1 MLGVAVIPNPQDDA
15 GFVLF
20 ESAAIARYV
29 AAKARSPL
37 LPHGDLHSTAR
48 FEQAMSMEAAQFE
61 AAFEPIIKE
70 RVSKP
75 LRTGGAPDEERVAA
89 LEKTLES
96 RLVAYEKILAKQRYL
111 AGDALTLA
119 DLFHL
124 PFGTYAAPQGFN
136 WFEDAATYPNIARYV
151 LSPLRP
157 ELVLTLCRWWAD
169 ISSRPAWVEVQ
180 RLVRESTPLYEASLK
195 PHVQV
200 NV

>member
-37 LPHGDLHSTAR
+37 LPNDNLHSTAR

-75 LRTGGAPDEERVAA
+75 LRTGGAPDEARVVA

-96 RLVAYEKILAKQRYL
+96 RLAAYEKILTAQRYL
-111 AGDALTLA
+111 GGDALTLA

-124 PFGTYAAPQGFN
+124 PFGTYAAPQGFT
-136 WFEDAATYPNIARYV
+136 WFEDMDTYPNIARYV
-151 LSPLRP
+151 LSLLRP
-157 ELVLTLCRWWAD
+157 EVELTLHRWWAD
-169 ISSRPAWVEVQ
+169 ISSRPAWIEVQ
-180 RLVRESTPLYEASLK
+180 RLVRESTPLYDASLK
-195 PHVQV
+195 PFVPK
-200 NV
+200 

>member
-1 MLGVAVIPNPQDDA
+1 VIFNPQDDA

-75 LRTGGAPDEERVAA
+75 LRTGGVPDEARVAV

-96 RLVAYEKILAKQRYL
+96 RLAAYEKILAAQRYL

-124 PFGTYAAPQGFN
+124 PFGTYAAPQGFT
-136 WFEDAATYPNIARYV
+136 WFEDTVTYPNIARYV
-151 LSPLRP
+151 YSFLRS
-157 ELVLTLCRWWAD
+157 EVVLTLRRWWAD
-169 ISSRPAWVEVQ
+169 ISSRPAWEEVQ
-180 RLVRESTPLYEASLK
+180 RVVRESTPLYEASLK
-195 PHVQV
+195 PHVKV
-200 NV
+200 SS